1 MRHLKRPALL
11 GLLLLACLLLAG
23 CRMDSTMEE
32 LFTLPRLPTEYTTL
46 SRQLDQLL
54 SEGYEYMAPTSG
66 RNIQSL
72 QMVDIDGDGRD
83 EALAFF
89 RLNNGEK
96 PLKIYVFHSRED
108 SYELT
113 SIIESSGTAIDSIY
127 YEDLTGDGRK
137 ELIVGWKI
145 SADVQT
151 VTVYDMRPGPVQLM
165 QSNYTRLSFQELNGD
180 GIPSLLLLR
189 TNSDNQPVA
198 EFCSWQEGSLSV
210 SHRCALSSTMAE
222 LNQGSVVTGKLDQDT
237 PAVFIT
243 GINSQGIAVTDIL
256 VWQEDAGLVNAAL
269 DRSTGLSAATAPYR
283 QLTPQDI
290 NGDGITELPRP
301 DSSVSDT
308 KQADGM
314 VFWEQYRPDGL
325 ATVER
330 TYHCLSGAWYF
341 ILPEDWTGEVTALA
355 SDAGI
360 GETQVTLS
368 VQGEKALSI
377 CALTGENRERRA
389 LRGNRVVLK
398 RRTGTIYA
406 AETLSEIYSLDEET
420 LRQNFNLIVHSWD
433 AN

>member
-89 RLNNGEK
+89 RLSNGEK
-96 PLKIYVFHSRED
+96 PLKIYVFHSREG

-151 VTVYDMRPGPVQLM
+151 VTVYDMRPGPVQLK

-269 DRSTGLSAATAPYR
+269 DRSTGLSTATAPYR

-330 TYHCLSGAWYF
+330 TYHCLSGGWYF

-406 AETLSEIYSLDEET
+406 AETLSGIYSLDEET

>member
-89 RLNNGEK
+89 RLSNGEK

-108 SYELT
+108 SYELA

-151 VTVYDMRPGPVQLM
+151 AR
-165 QSNYTRLSFQELNGD
+165 
-180 GIPSLLLLR
+180 
-189 TNSDNQPVA
+189 
-198 EFCSWQEGSLSV
+198 CS
-210 SHRCALSSTMAE
+210 
-222 LNQGSVVTGKLDQDT
+222 
-237 PAVFIT
+237 
-243 GINSQGIAVTDIL
+243 
-256 VWQEDAGLVNAAL
+256 
-269 DRSTGLSAATAPYR
+269 
-283 QLTPQDI
+283 
-290 NGDGITELPRP
+290 
-301 DSSVSDT
+301 
-308 KQADGM
+308 
-314 VFWEQYRPDGL
+314 
-325 ATVER
+325 
-330 TYHCLSGAWYF
+330 
-341 ILPEDWTGEVTALA
+341 
-355 SDAGI
+355 
-360 GETQVTLS
+360 
-368 VQGEKALSI
+368 
-377 CALTGENRERRA
+377 
-389 LRGNRVVLK
+389 
-398 RRTGTIYA
+398 
-406 AETLSEIYSLDEET
+406 
-420 LRQNFNLIVHSWD
+420 
-433 AN
+433 

>member
-54 SEGYEYMAPTSG
+54 SEDYEYMAPTSG

-269 DRSTGLSAATAPYR
+269 DRSTGLSTATAPYR

-330 TYHCLSGAWYF
+330 TYHCLSGGWYL

-360 GETQVTLS
+360 GETQVTMS

-406 AETLSEIYSLDEET
+406 AETLSGIYSLDEET

>member
-89 RLNNGEK
+89 RLSNGEK
-96 PLKIYVFHSRED
+96 PLKIYVFHSREG
-108 SYELT
+108 SYELA

-145 SADVQT
+145 SSDVQT

-198 EFCSWQEGSLSV
+198 EFCSWQDGSLSV

-330 TYHCLSGAWYF
+330 TYHCLSGGWYF

-360 GETQVTLS
+360 DETQVTLS

-406 AETLSEIYSLDEET
+406 AETLSGIYSLDEET

>member
-23 CRMDSTMEE
+23 CQMDSTVEE

-72 QMVDIDGDGRD
+72 QMVDIDGDGQD

-89 RLNNGEK
+89 RLSNGEK
-96 PLKIYVFHSRED
+96 PLKIYVFHPRED
-108 SYELT
+108 SYELA

-198 EFCSWQEGSLSV
+198 EFCSWQDGSLSV
-210 SHRCALSSTMAE
+210 SHRCTLSSTMAE

-269 DRSTGLSAATAPYR
+269 DRSTGLSTATAPYR
-283 QLTPQDI
+283 QLMPQDI

-325 ATVER
+325 VTVER
-330 TYHCLSGAWYF
+330 TYHCLSSGWYF
-341 ILPEDWTGEVTALA
+341 ILPEDWTGDVTALT

-389 LRGNRVVLK
+389 LRGNRVVLR

-406 AETLSEIYSLDEET
+406 AETLSEIYSLDEEA
-420 LRQNFNLIVHSWD
+420 LRHNFNLIVHSWD

>member
-89 RLNNGEK
+89 RLNNGEN

-330 TYHCLSGAWYF
+330 TYHCLSGGWYF

-406 AETLSEIYSLDEET
+406 AETFSGIYSLDEET

>member
-23 CRMDSTMEE
+23 CRMDSTVEE

-89 RLNNGEK
+89 RLSNGEK
-96 PLKIYVFHSRED
+96 PLKIYVFHSREG
-108 SYELT
+108 SYELA

-145 SADVQT
+145 SSDVQT

-198 EFCSWQEGSLSV
+198 EFCSWQDGSLSV

-325 ATVER
+325 AAVER
-330 TYHCLSGAWYF
+330 TYHCLSGGWYF

-360 GETQVTLS
+360 DETQVTLS

-406 AETLSEIYSLDEET
+406 AETLSGIYSLDEET

>member
-32 LFTLPRLPTEYTTL
+32 LFTLPRLPTEHTTL

-330 TYHCLSGAWYF
+330 TYHCLSGDWYF

-406 AETLSEIYSLDEET
+406 AETLSGIYSLDEET

>member
-1 MRHLKRPALL
+1 M
-11 GLLLLACLLLAG
+11 
-23 CRMDSTMEE
+23 
-32 LFTLPRLPTEYTTL
+32 
-46 SRQLDQLL
+46 
-54 SEGYEYMAPTSG
+54 
-66 RNIQSL
+66 
-72 QMVDIDGDGRD
+72 
-83 EALAFF
+83 
-89 RLNNGEK
+89 
-96 PLKIYVFHSRED
+96 FHSRED
-108 SYELT
+108 SYELA

-145 SADVQT
+145 SSDVQT

-198 EFCSWQEGSLSV
+198 EFCSWQEGALSV
-210 SHRCALSSTMAE
+210 SHRCTLSSTMAE

-269 DRSTGLSAATAPYR
+269 DRSTGLSTATVPYR

-330 TYHCLSGAWYF
+330 TYHCLSGGWYF
-341 ILPEDWTGEVTALA
+341 ILPEDWTGDVTALA

-389 LRGNRVVLK
+389 LRGNRVVLR

-406 AETLSEIYSLDEET
+406 AETLSEIYSLDEEA
-420 LRQNFNLIVHSWD
+420 LRHNFNLIVHSWD

>member
-89 RLNNGEK
+89 RLSNGEK

-108 SYELT
+108 SYELA

-198 EFCSWQEGSLSV
+198 EFCSWQDGSLSV

-222 LNQGSVVTGKLDQDT
+222 LNQGSVITGKLDQDT
-237 PAVFIT
+237 SAVFIT

-330 TYHCLSGAWYF
+330 TYHCLSGGWYF

-377 CALTGENRERRA
+377 CALTGENREWRA

-406 AETLSEIYSLDEET
+406 AETLSGIYSLDEET